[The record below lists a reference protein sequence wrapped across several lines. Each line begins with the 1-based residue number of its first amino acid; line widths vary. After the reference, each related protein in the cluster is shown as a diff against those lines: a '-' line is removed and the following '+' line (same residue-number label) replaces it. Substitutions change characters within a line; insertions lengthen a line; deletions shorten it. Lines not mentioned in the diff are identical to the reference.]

1 MRRVLVRFPILA
13 YPSEYVGIGR
23 FTAHCLNLDII
34 ADDDSLEGA
43 LAKLL
48 ETIEQQLDA
57 AEENGVD
64 PIQLAPQRYWEML
77 GRARAIPSELME
89 RVIGTANKRQGGH
102 GSSGAIDADQLEIRE
117 LQTA

>member
-1 MRRVLVRFPILA
+1 MRRVLLRFPILV
-13 YPSEYVGIGR
+13 YPSEHDDIGR

-43 LAKLL
+43 VSKLL

-57 AEENGVD
+57 AEESGVD

-77 GRARAIPSELME
+77 GRAKKIPSELLE
-89 RVIGTANKRQGGH
+89 RVIKSGNRRHAAQGP
-102 GSSGAIDADQLEIRE
+102 SGQIEPDQLEIRE